1 MIKVFIKRNLY
12 IITNVVYQDVG
23 HIMTS
28 DTLTEFPTPFIP
40 YAFSPL
46 SIMSVITQEA
56 KIILAIEA
64 IRTSKKLSYQK
75 VAKLYQILYSIFCNR
90 INSRIIFPKYRLINI
105 KLIIL
110 EEEVIIRNILDIDS
124 RGFVPRLASIK
135 DIANYILKS
144 QGGKYI
150 SKF

>member
-1 MIKVFIKRNLY
+1 
-12 IITNVVYQDVG
+12 
-23 HIMTS
+23 MTS

-40 YAFSPL
+40 YMFSPF
-46 SIMSVITQEA
+46 SIMSVIIQEA
-56 KIILAIEA
+56 KIILAIKV
-64 IRTSKKLSYQK
+64 IRTSKKLNRRKAIKFYQ
-75 VAKLYQILYSIFCNR
+75 VSYSIFCNR
-90 INSRIIFPKYRLINI
+90 INSRTTLPERRLANI

-124 RGFVPRLASIK
+124 RGFAPRLAGIE

-144 QGGKYI
+144 REGRYV

>member
-1 MIKVFIKRNLY
+1 
-12 IITNVVYQDVG
+12 VVYQDVG

-40 YAFSPL
+40 YMFSPF
-46 SIMSVITQEA
+46 SIMSVIIQEA
-56 KIILAIEA
+56 KIILAIKV
-64 IRTSKKLSYQK
+64 IRTSKKLNRRKAIKFYQ
-75 VAKLYQILYSIFCNR
+75 VSYSIFCNR
-90 INSRIIFPKYRLINI
+90 INSRTTLPERRLANI

-124 RGFVPRLASIK
+124 RGFAPRLAGIE

-144 QGGKYI
+144 REGRYV